1 MKRFTLLLAACL
13 ALAAGLR
20 ANAIDS
26 RITAVTVYS
35 DRAVVTR
42 TADTKL
48 SAGINELTFTALPA
62 NLLDQSLQVSGSG
75 STAVTILDVT
85 AKQTFLPETP
95 DPRRKDLED
104 QIKALREKDRSLADR
119 ASVLRTQSDL
129 IGRLQTSAVSLGTG
143 EKSERP
149 NLDEVRNVL
158 AYGQQQLL
166 ELAVAL
172 QDLDTQRDA
181 LQAKITA
188 LQNQLNE
195 LRPSNRR
202 SVKTVVVRVQSETAG
217 AFNLALNYT
226 VGGASWTPG
235 YDARVASNDNK
246 LQLGYFGNVR
256 QNTGEDWTNVA
267 LTLSTA
273 RPSLGGSAPELGVW
287 NLDVWQ
293 PRNRDQQDVVQLT
306 PFEARSEKDYGYLKA
321 NPAAATRIGM
331 EIQKAT
337 IAQAAVDTAA
347 TSATFKIAVPATI
360 ASDNSVQKVPVTT
373 VELNAALS
381 YATTPKVHAAAFLN
395 AKVFNNSDYP
405 LLAGAMNVFLD
416 GTFVATSH
424 LTTTMPGEKFDLAL
438 GADEG
443 IAIEHKRVKKFSE
456 ETGVFS
462 KDHRITYE
470 YLITVQNNKRSTARV
485 IVTDQV
491 PVSRNEKIV
500 VKVLAPPEKDVK
512 PDAEG
517 LLKWTLDLKPGE
529 KRELTVKFTV
539 EHPSDVQVDGLE

>member
-1 MKRFTLLLAACL
+1 MKRLTLLLAAFV
-13 ALAAGLR
+13 ALAVGLR

-48 SAGINELTFTALPA
+48 SAGINELTFNALPA

-104 QIKALREKDRSLADR
+104 QIKALREKDRALADR

-149 NLDEVRNVL
+149 NLDEVKNVL
-158 AYGQQQLL
+158 DYGQKQLL
-166 ELAVAL
+166 ELASAL

-195 LRPSNRR
+195 LRPTNRR
-202 SVKTVVVRVQSETAG
+202 SVKTVVVRVQSESAG
-217 AFNLALNYT
+217 DFNLALNYT

-256 QNTGEDWTNVA
+256 QNTGEDWNNVA

-287 NLDVWQ
+287 SLDVWDGRQ
-293 PRNRDQQDVVQLT
+293 YERAYKT
-306 PFEARSEKDYGYLKA
+306 KAMEA
-321 NPAAATRIGM
+321 PAAFTVSGQARDIGSVEIAT
-331 EIQKAT
+331 ANYT
-337 IAQAAVDTAA
+337 QASVDTAA

-373 VELNAALS
+373 VDLNATLS

-395 AKVFNNSDYP
+395 AKVNNNSDYP
-405 LLAGAMNVFLD
+405 LLAGVMNVFLD

-424 LTTTMPGEKFDLAL
+424 LDTTMPGETFDLAL

-443 IAIEHKRVKKFSE
+443 IAIEHKRVKRFTE

-462 KDHRITYE
+462 KDRRITYE
-470 YLITVQNNKRSTARV
+470 YLITVQNNKRTAARV

-500 VKVLAPPEKDVK
+500 VKVQAPPEKEVK

-539 EHPSDVQVDGLE
+539 EHPADVQVDGLE

>member
-1 MKRFTLLLAACL
+1 MKRLVFSLAAF
-13 ALAAGLR
+13 ATLAAGLR

-42 TADTKL
+42 AADTKL
-48 SAGINELTFTALPA
+48 SVGINELTFNALPA

-119 ASVLRTQSDL
+119 ASVLRNQSDL

-149 NLDEVRNVL
+149 NLDEVKNVL
-158 AYGQQQLL
+158 DYGQTQLL
-166 ELAVAL
+166 ELAAAL
-172 QDLDTQRDA
+172 QDLDHQRED
-181 LQAKITA
+181 LQNKIAA

-195 LRPSNRR
+195 LRPASRR
-202 SVKTVVVRVQSETAG
+202 SVKTVVVRVQAESAG
-217 AFNLALNYT
+217 DFNLALNYT
-226 VGGASWTPG
+226 VGGASWSPG
-235 YDARVASNDNK
+235 YDARVASDDNK
-246 LQLGYFGNVR
+246 VQLGYFGNVR
-256 QNTGEDWTNVA
+256 QNTGEDWNNVA

-287 NLDVWQ
+287 DLHVLD
-293 PRNRDQQDVVQLT
+293 RDRA
-306 PFEARSEKDYGYLKA
+306 EAYA
-321 NPAAATRIGM
+321 MA
-331 EIQKAT
+331 
-337 IAQAAVDTAA
+337 AQAKRFQARAPKIELLEMPNPSEGFVAADTAQASVDTAA

-373 VELNAALS
+373 AELNAALS

-443 IAIEHKRVKKFSE
+443 IAIEHKRVKKFTE

-470 YLITVQNNKRSTARV
+470 YLITVQNNKRTAARV

-500 VKVLAPPEKDVK
+500 VKVQAPPEKEVK

-539 EHPSDVQVDGLE
+539 EYPSDVQVDGLE